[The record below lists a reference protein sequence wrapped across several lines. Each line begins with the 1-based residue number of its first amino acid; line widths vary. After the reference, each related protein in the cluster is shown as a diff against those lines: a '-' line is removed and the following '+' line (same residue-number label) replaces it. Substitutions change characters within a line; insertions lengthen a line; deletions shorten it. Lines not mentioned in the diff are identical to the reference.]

1 MSELPKTF
9 DPKAI
14 EERWYAH
21 WEERGLFRP
30 ERPDATPWTIV
41 SAHGTAHRR
50 VLGMWPGACLGMTFA
65 GSMTS

>member
-21 WEERGLFRP
+21 WESRGLFRP
-30 ERPDATPWTIV
+30 DRPEAKPWTI
-41 SAHGTAHRR
+41 AGTADQDRATAKQRRGRRPVAVDAAARHR
-50 VLGMWPGACLGMTFA
+50 
-65 GSMTS
+65 